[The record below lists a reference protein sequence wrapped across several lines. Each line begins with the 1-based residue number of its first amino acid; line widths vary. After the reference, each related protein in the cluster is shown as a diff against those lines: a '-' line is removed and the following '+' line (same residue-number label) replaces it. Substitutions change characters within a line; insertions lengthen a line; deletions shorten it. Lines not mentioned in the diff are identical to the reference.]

1 MEHLWAPW
9 RIDYVRLDK
18 KSKDEGCIFCTKP
31 AEDNDAANLILFR
44 GRFSFIIMNR
54 YPYSSGHLMVAPYR
68 HTAVFEELEGPEILE
83 HFKLAQAAISII
95 RRLWVPSGFNL
106 GMNMGR
112 VAGAGID
119 THIHTHIVP
128 RWPGDTNFMP
138 VIAETGVISTALEE
152 NYRELL
158 PEFKRTEI

>member
-1 MEHLWAPW
+1 M
-9 RIDYVRLDK
+9 RLDK
-18 KSKDEGCIFCTKP
+18 RDKDEGCIFCTKP
-31 AEDNDAANLILFR
+31 AENRDADNLILFR
-44 GRFSFIIMNR
+44 GRFNFIIMNR

-68 HTAVFEELEGPEILE
+68 HTALFEELEDPELLE
-83 HFKLAQAAISII
+83 NFKLAQSAVSII
-95 RRLWVPSGFNL
+95 RRLWAAAGFNL

-119 THIHTHIVP
+119 THLHTHVVP

-138 VIAETGVISTALEE
+138 VIASTSVISTALEE

-158 PEFKRTEI
+158 PEFQNIEV